1 MLNQVILVGRL
12 VNDVNDDVMELSVN
26 RVNKNEEGIYESDII
41 PMVVWN
47 GITKQMK
54 EYCKKGDLIGVKGR
68 LEMRDGKAIVVGE
81 KITFLSSNNKKED

>member
-1 MLNQVILVGRL
+1 
-12 VNDVNDDVMELSVN
+12 
-26 RVNKNEEGIYESDII
+26 
-41 PMVVWN
+41 MVVWN

-81 KITFLSSNNKKED
+81 KITLDVEAIKAWSEIDF